1 MKLPYL
7 SHFRRADLNCLLFR
21 FRSSF
26 PVPIFLFAAL
36 RSPLSAFRSPFP
48 ISLSSFSIPRYLST
62 VLRSLSPV
70 SCSPFLVLRSLF
82 LGSSVPRFLGSSVP
96 RFLFPVLYWPFTVP
110 RSLFPIFLSLFS
122 FPYFPFPVFR
132 FLFSVSYFP
141 FSVLPSLVSVRCS
154 LFFSSPFPVPC
165 SLFTVPYFL
174 FPFSLLPVLCSP
186 FSIFSSPF
194 SVPCSLFS
202 VSCSRFSVLCSP
214 SLRSPAGSLFTI
226 PRAPILIPSF
236 FLFPKVKGN
245 KERQTGR
252 QTSPSSVGVGLH
264 CWTFICCFIK
274 TALPTFASFRP
285 RKCGQFRIYYLTFIY
300 FQHVSWFLIHIYSF
314 PIFSFP
320 RCLVLIIFKLCI
332 YAVSTHFFH

>member
-62 VLRSLSPV
+62 VLRSLFFVP
-70 SCSPFLVLRSLF
+70 C
-82 LGSSVPRFLGSSVP
+82 SSVPRFLGSC
-96 RFLFPVLYWPFTVP
+96 FLFFID
-110 RSLFPIFLSLFS
+110 RSLFPVPYSLFS
-122 FPYFPFPVFR
+122 FPYFPFPIFLSLFSVPCFPLPIFR
-132 FLFSVSYFP
+132 FLFPILCSSFP
-141 FSVLPSLVSVRCS
+141 GLCRCS

-214 SLRSPAGSLFTI
+214 SLRSPASYLFTI

-274 TALPTFASFRP
+274 TPLPTFASFRP

-300 FQHVSWFLIHIYSF
+300 F
-314 PIFSFP
+314 
-320 RCLVLIIFKLCI
+320 
-332 YAVSTHFFH
+332 